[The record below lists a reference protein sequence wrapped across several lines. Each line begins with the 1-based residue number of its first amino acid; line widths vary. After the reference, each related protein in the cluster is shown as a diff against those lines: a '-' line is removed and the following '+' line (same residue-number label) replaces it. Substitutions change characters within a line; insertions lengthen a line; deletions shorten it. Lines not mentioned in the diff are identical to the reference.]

1 MFGFTKSRPYS
12 IGVDISGDSV
22 RLVQLADSG
31 KGLKLVAGRCRNRP
45 GGIEPG
51 SGSWQRWAIQ
61 SIRLFTSSGDF
72 SGKDVSAAIPASD
85 LFIDHVRVPR
95 ANDDKLDDVVFGR
108 IKSKLPFEA
117 VREKIM
123 MKCIRIDDEN
133 VLVMAAD
140 RKIIDRH
147 LAIYEEANLHIKTI
161 GVWPLALIN
170 CYTRFFGRRKSDVE
184 AIVMLICT
192 EKDSTN
198 VVICRHNN
206 LLFARSIS
214 IGAKHFDE
222 EGVVTRLALE
232 LDGCRHQFNSM
243 HRNSQIER
251 LIFLTGRDVD
261 REICAT
267 IARQLDMPAQTGDC
281 LAAVEIAGANRL
293 GMDRRIDASG
303 ETALSPKQEQNWATA
318 FGLSLS

>member
-1 MFGFTKSRPYS
+1 MFGFTKSRPCS
-12 IGVDISGDSV
+12 IGVDVSGDSV
-22 RLVQLADSG
+22 RVVQLAENG
-31 KGLKLVAGRCRNRP
+31 KELKLLAGRFRNRP
-45 GGIEPG
+45 NDVEPG
-51 SGSWQRWAIQ
+51 SSNWQKWAIQ

-72 SGKDVSAAIPASD
+72 SGKNVTAAIPASD
-85 LFIDHVRVPR
+85 LFIDHVRVSR
-95 ANDDKLDDVVFGR
+95 ANDDKLDDVVFGK
-108 IKSKLPFEA
+108 IKSRLPFEA

-123 MKCIRIDDEN
+123 MKCIRTDDEN
-133 VLVMAAD
+133 VLVMAAE

-147 LAIYEEANLHIKTI
+147 LAIYEEANLSIKTI

-170 CYTRFFGRRKSDVE
+170 CYTRFFGRRKSDIE
-184 AIVMLICT
+184 AVVMLISM
-192 EKDSTN
+192 ESDSTN

-222 EGVVTRLALE
+222 EGVTTRLALE
-232 LDGCRHQFNSM
+232 LDGCRRQFNSM

-267 IARQLDMPAQTGDC
+267 IARQLEMPAQTGDC
-281 LAAVEIAGANRL
+281 LAAVEIADPNGS
-293 GMDRRIDASG
+293 GIDRRIDASDA
-303 ETALSPKQEQNWATA
+303 TAFSSRQQQNWATA